1 MPKIS
6 QDRRNRQAAHIRAA
20 AERCFARTGF
30 HGTSM
35 GQIIAEAGMSS
46 STVYHYYPEG
56 KQSLIRA
63 VSAARINPLLTQ
75 IDSLASQPVLPSV
88 QIVFVDAMHTLGLR
102 NDAQPDDLTERE
114 TIDLYARLAVN
125 AWTELP
131 RDPQIRD
138 MIVGNY
144 ASIRSS
150 LTDLIRRWQNAGMIS
165 TKLSAKQIGALIQNS
180 AFGLIVEQV
189 VTGHSDIPAAGQT
202 LEELL
207 K

>member
-1 MPKIS
+1 MPRIS
-6 QDRRNRQAAHIRAA
+6 QAHRDRQTSHIRAA
-20 AERCFARTGF
+20 AERCFAQTGF

-35 GQIIAEAGMSS
+35 GQIIAEADMSS
-46 STVYHYYPEG
+46 STVYRYYPEG

-63 VSAARINPLLTQ
+63 VSESRIDPLLAQ
-75 IDSLASQPVLPSV
+75 IDALGSQTSIPAVHT
-88 QIVFVDAMHTLGLR
+88 VFVDAMRTLGLR
-102 NDAQPDDLTERE
+102 TDAQPGDLTEQE

-144 ASIRSS
+144 TSIRSS
-150 LTDLIRRWQNAGMIS
+150 LTNLIRRWQSAGMIS
-165 TKLSAKQIGALIQNS
+165 SKLSAEQIGSLIQNS

-189 VTGHSDIPAAGQT
+189 VTGHSDIPAAGQA

>member
-6 QDRRNRQAAHIRAA
+6 QAHRDRQAAHIQAA
-20 AERCFARTGF
+20 AERCFALTGF

-35 GQIIAEAGMSS
+35 GQIIAEADMSS
-46 STVYHYYPEG
+46 STVYRYYPEG

-63 VSAARINPLLTQ
+63 VSASRIDPLLAQ
-75 IDSLASQPVLPSV
+75 IDSLASQPVLPAV
-88 QIVFVDAMHTLGLR
+88 HTVFVDAMRTLGLR

-144 ASIRSS
+144 ASIGSS

-165 TKLSAKQIGALIQNS
+165 TKLSAKQIGTLVQHS